1 MDSLGAKG
9 TIVAA
14 KTEAIGFGLR
24 IAFSYAHNKEMA
36 ALSTVLA
43 SGLSHVGRVRDHN
56 EDSYVVDIDTMVFL
70 VADGMGGHA
79 AGEVASKMAVDGV
92 ATSWRSAS
100 IQAQAREY
108 IGKGDIDRRKELLAS
123 LRKGVLSAHEAIV
136 ALGAEDEAKK
146 GMGTTLTGF
155 LIAGGEALFAHAG
168 DSRAYLVRDRIPVL
182 LSEDHTIS
190 SRLRAAGIDRG
201 IPGPE
206 PERWKGVLTN
216 ALGMAE
222 DTRVTTFV
230 VPLFSGDRLVL
241 CSDGVH
247 DYLSEVEVG
256 QVVVNAP
263 SPSRAAQSLVDMAL
277 ERGGADNATCI
288 VVKVMEAG
296 TTEMPKAQRDSHK
309 EALASCP
316 LFAGLSPQQVLRAL
330 RITTPRTYREGK
342 VVPRVA
348 LEDRVAYIVLE
359 GEVSGSGVQA
369 KPGDVILPEALL
381 QQTVVSEA
389 ELIARQD
396 SYLLMLR
403 RNDFVELCD
412 DAPDL
417 GVVLYDSMARLVSR

>member
-1 MDSLGAKG
+1 
-9 TIVAA
+9 
-14 KTEAIGFGLR
+14 
-24 IAFSYAHNKEMA
+24 MA

-43 SGLSHVGRVRDHN
+43 SGLSHVGRVREHN
-56 EDSYVVDIDTMVFL
+56 EDSFHVDTESMVFL

-92 ATSWRSAS
+92 SAS
-100 IQAQAREY
+100 WSSAPIQAQARDY
-108 IGKGDIDRRKELLAS
+108 IGNGDIDRRKKLLAS
-123 LRKGVLSAHEAIV
+123 LRDGVLSAHQQIV
-136 ALGAEDEAKK
+136 AKGEADESTK

-168 DSRAYLVRDRIPVL
+168 DSRAYLIRDRIPVL

-201 IPGPE
+201 IDGPE
-206 PERWKGVLTN
+206 PERWKGILTN
-216 ALGMAE
+216 ALGMAD
-222 DTRVTTFV
+222 DTRVITFV
-230 VPLFSGDRLVL
+230 VPLYCGDRVVL

-256 QVVVNAP
+256 HAVIGAA
-263 SPSRAAQSLVDMAL
+263 SPSIAAQRLVDTAL

-296 TTEMPKAQRDSHK
+296 TTEMPKAQRDRHK
-309 EALASCP
+309 EALAACP
-316 LFAGLSPQQVLRAL
+316 LFSGLSPQQVLRAL
-330 RITTPRTYREGK
+330 RITTPREYREGK

-348 LEDRVAYIVLE
+348 LEDRVAYVVLE
-359 GEVSGSGVQA
+359 GEVAGAGVLA
-369 KPGDVILPEALL
+369 KAGDVLLPEALL

-389 ELIARQD
+389 DLVASAD
-396 SYLLMLR
+396 AHLLMLR

-412 DAPDL
+412 DDPDL

>member
-1 MDSLGAKG
+1 MPTTK
-9 TIVAA
+9 
-14 KTEAIGFGLR
+14 R
-24 IAFSYAHNKEMA
+24 WQHP
-36 ALSTVLA
+36 STVLA

-56 EDSYVVDIDTMVFL
+56 EDSYLVDADALVFL

-79 AGEVASKMAVDGV
+79 AGEVASKLAIDGV
-92 ATSWRSAS
+92 AASWRSAP

-108 IGKGDIDRRKELLAS
+108 VGKGDIDRRKRLLAN
-123 LRKGVLSAHEAIV
+123 LRDGVLTAHEGIV
-136 ALGAEDEAKK
+136 ALGAADESKK

-168 DSRAYLVRDRIPVL
+168 DSRAYLIRDRISL
-182 LSEDHTIS
+182 MLSEDHTVS

-201 IPGPE
+201 IDGPE

-216 ALGMAE
+216 ALGMAD
-222 DTRVTTFV
+222 DTRVATFV
-230 VPLFSGDRLVL
+230 VPLYSGDRLVL
-241 CSDGVH
+241 CSDGIH

-256 QVVVNAP
+256 QAVVSAE
-263 SPSRAAQSLVDMAL
+263 SPARAAQRLVDLAL

-288 VVKVMEAG
+288 VVKVLEAG
-296 TTEMPKAQRDSHK
+296 TTEMPKAQRDGHRQ
-309 EALASCP
+309 ALAACP
-316 LFAGLSPQQVLRAL
+316 LFKGLSPQQMLRAL
-330 RITTPRTYREGK
+330 RITTPRQYREGK

-359 GEVSGSGVQA
+359 GEVSGSGVRA
-369 KPGDVILPEALL
+369 TPGDVLLPEALL
-381 QQTVVSEA
+381 QRTLVSEA
-389 ELIARQD
+389 DLTAKAD

-412 DAPDL
+412 DDPDL